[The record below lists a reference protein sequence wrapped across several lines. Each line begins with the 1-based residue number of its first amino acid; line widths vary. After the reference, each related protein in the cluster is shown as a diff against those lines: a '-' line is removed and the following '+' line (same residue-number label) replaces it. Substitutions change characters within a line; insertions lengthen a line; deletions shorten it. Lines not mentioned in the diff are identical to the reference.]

1 MIKIFTLIVLS
12 LLLLSCATTNKSSRV
27 STPGFEENRVHKKSK
42 TRSYGVDLGVEEAE
56 KNIKGYGIADT
67 GPLIIGEETPAFD
80 LGEILR
86 LEISAQRYPD
96 KTEAVVGMLK
106 YAETYKDPKIA
117 QRAYDLSVFLYDS
130 DISRETAKLWYEIDP
145 QSPAAQTSY
154 IKELITNSNYKLAF
168 ELMAQRIEQGRA
180 SDFRP
185 IANFYQLL
193 DEEQARDLIRTY
205 IRYMNIYPEAK
216 NNLRA
221 GLDIAYY
228 RLAHFLFYQEQND
241 KSLQLLNLIIDSNT
255 SGNNES
261 LMQQVIELKGRIYYL
276 TKRSNG
282 EPFYVKSI
290 RDNPESYPLQIYYA
304 LYLIAQQEAEKAE
317 KMLIQM
323 LEKKLIPAKDTNTIL
338 FLAMGAQKQSM
349 ANLLRKS
356 LTYLQNLPD
365 QDESSFRMG
374 MVALAGRNEVLAE
387 EFLSRVSTSSDFS
400 YNALWLR
407 LKNSINTR
415 DFSAGE
421 ALLEEVLSY
430 SRREYVFL
438 TGRYANELGKRS
450 YVKEAGAIMKTANDR
465 IPFDED
471 LIQSSAFMYYETDQ
485 ISAMKRQFDKAMTV
499 SGESDAVKNSYGYS
513 LTDKNIQLDKAKELI
528 DDAIEANPISPAYVD
543 SLGWWY
549 FRKGELQKAEDLL
562 QWAYRQKQDAE
573 IAAHLGEVSWSQNK
587 IQRAKYIWLTAYEQD
602 SNSNVL
608 QKIMDSHGIN
618 WRGLNP
624 DSGFF
629 NSDL

>member
-12 LLLLSCATTNKSSRV
+12 LLLLSCATINNSSRV
-27 STPGFEENRVHKKSK
+27 STPGFEESRVHKKSK
-42 TRSYGVDLGVEEAE
+42 TRSYGVDLGVEEAG
-56 KNIKGYGIADT
+56 KSIKGFGTASASPGI
-67 GPLIIGEETPAFD
+67 IEEEPPSFD

-86 LEISAQRYPD
+86 LEISAQRNPD
-96 KTEAVVGMLK
+96 KTESVEGMLK
-106 YAETYKDPKIA
+106 YAETYKDPQIA
-117 QRAYDLSVFLYDS
+117 QRAYDLSVFLYNS

-145 QSPAAQTSY
+145 QSSAAQNSY

-168 ELMAQRIEQGRA
+168 ELMAKRIEQGRT

-221 GLDIAYY
+221 GLEIAYY
-228 RLAHFLFYQEQND
+228 RLAHFLFYQEQHD
-241 KSLQLLNLIIDSNT
+241 KSLQLLNLIIDSNK
-255 SGNNES
+255 SNNNVR

-290 RDNPESYPLQIYYA
+290 RENPESYPLQIYYA
-304 LYLIAQQEAEKAE
+304 LYLINQQEEEKAE

-323 LEKKLIPAKDTNTIL
+323 LEKKLIPAKETNTIL
-338 FLAMGAQKQSM
+338 FLTMGAQKQGM
-349 ANLLRKS
+349 EDLFRKS
-356 LTYLQNLPD
+356 ATYLQNLPD
-365 QDESSFRMG
+365 KNESSFRMG

-407 LKNSINTR
+407 LKNSINTK

-421 ALLEEVLSY
+421 SLLEEVLSY

-438 TGRYANELGKRS
+438 TGRYANELGKRG
-450 YVKEAGAIMKTANDR
+450 YVKEAGAIMKTANNR
-465 IPFDED
+465 IPLDED
-471 LIQSSAFMYYETDQ
+471 LIQSYAFMYYETNQ
-485 ISAMKRQFDKAMTV
+485 ISAMKKQFDKAMSI
-499 SGESDAVKNSYGYS
+499 SGQSHAIKNSYGYS
-513 LTDKNIQLDKAKELI
+513 LTDKNIQLDKAKRLI

-602 SNSNVL
+602 SNSDVL
-608 QKIMDSHGIN
+608 QKIMDSHSVN
-618 WRGLNP
+618 WRALNP